1 MRATGHF
8 AGEARHPI
16 ADNRG
21 SCTSQWLALFE
32 QQHRDRSE
40 GNRAMGLYGDAKSIA
55 GRDPAAK
62 GVWQVILLYSGFHA
76 LVLHRPAHWFYRHKL
91 MFLARLISQI
101 SRFFTGIEIHPGA
114 KIGHRLFIDHGM
126 GIVIGETAE
135 IGDDCTIYHGV
146 TLGGTGK
153 AKGRKRHPTLGNGV
167 LVGAG
172 AKILGPFHVGDY
184 ALIGANSVVLSEIPE
199 EATVVGVPGRVI
211 KHRGKRVTHNIE
223 LDHAST
229 PDPLEQ
235 ELCLLLHRV
244 RALEKAAGIETG
256 ISSGRL
262 CPEDMSD
269 AGSNGDDMSNGDAV
283 LVGDPSSKSSLRAEN
298 RVPVGTATSENN
310 KNRGHD

>member
-1 MRATGHF
+1 MRAAGHF
-8 AGEARHPI
+8 AAEVRYPI

-223 LDHAST
+223 LDHASM

-244 RALEKAAGIETG
+244 RALEQAVGLQTG

-262 CPEDMSD
+262 CPEEIPDARSD
-269 AGSNGDDMSNGDAV
+269 DGDGSYAVAGQDGEPAMNSELRSND
-283 LVGDPSSKSSLRAEN
+283 
-298 RVPVGTATSENN
+298 RVPAAAAKSE
-310 KNRGHD
+310 KKQEPEA